1 MVRRLKLTYRE
12 ALTATAGLLTE
23 AKVPDPNVDAWY
35 LLSYATGMNRSDF
48 YLKEDETLT
57 QEEGE
62 HLQNALKERVQRVPL
77 QYILGTQDFMDLT
90 FSVNENVLIPRQDTE
105 TLAEEAVRFLPKDG
119 ALLDLCT
126 GSGCIAITVKNRLK
140 EAAVTASD
148 ISKPAIAMAKEN
160 AKQNGVQVEWV
171 VSDLFT
177 AIRGEYDVITCN
189 PPYIRT
195 EEILSLEPEVRDYEP
210 GIALD
215 GGEDGLDFYRRIIP
229 EAGNFLKPGGILL
242 FEIGCDQGKEV
253 TELMEQAGFQEV
265 RVIRDLAGK
274 DRVVKGRKHV

>member
-1 MVRRLKLTYRE
+1 LTYRE

-126 GSGCIAITVKNRLK
+126 GSGCIAITVKNRLQ

-253 TELMEQAGFQEV
+253 TELMGQAGFQEV

>member
-1 MVRRLKLTYRE
+1 MTYRE

-126 GSGCIAITVKNRLK
+126 GSGCIAITVKNRLQ

-253 TELMEQAGFQEV
+253 TELMGQAGFQEV

>member
-1 MVRRLKLTYRE
+1 MTYRE

-35 LLSYATGMNRSDF
+35 LLSYATGMSRSDF

-126 GSGCIAITVKNRLK
+126 GSGCIAITVKNRLQ

-148 ISKPAIAMAKEN
+148 ISKPAIAIAKEN

-171 VSDLFT
+171 VSDLFA

-195 EEILSLEPEVRDYEP
+195 TEILSLEPEVRDYEP

-229 EAGNFLKPGGILL
+229 EAGTFLKPGGILL

-253 TELMEQAGFQEV
+253 TELMEQAGFLEV